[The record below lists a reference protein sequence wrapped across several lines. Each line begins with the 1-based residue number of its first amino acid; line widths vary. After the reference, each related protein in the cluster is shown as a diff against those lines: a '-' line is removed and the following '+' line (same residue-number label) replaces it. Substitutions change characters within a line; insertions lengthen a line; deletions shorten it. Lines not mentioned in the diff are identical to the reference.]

1 MTTTEVTDIALVLL
15 EKGAIKS
22 DQDGIR
28 VSLKD
33 LDKRI
38 HMNAVQC
45 LLHAEK
51 HGDTSL
57 MRRLLVDIIDAKSGY
72 RRQGIIA
79 WMKEFSPMRL
89 NIDVIKLD
97 GMKDGQRQ
105 PFRCDLAAQT
115 PFTEL
120 ASARELVPI
129 RPIFRDGLTSKIE
142 RAIKEY
148 KDAVANTEIVPGF
161 GPRAKTAGKPFYN
174 GNRMDQIEAS
184 FDKLTTIVQEITSW
198 NDPTKDL
205 YSAQQALAK
214 AKLEEA
220 LANEELREEQP
231 QTSQEEPV
239 PAEDKKPAK
248 A

>member
-79 WMKEFSPMRL
+79 WMKEFSPTEYRRHQARRHE
-89 NIDVIKLD
+89 
-97 GMKDGQRQ
+97 GW
-105 PFRCDLAAQT
+105 PT
-115 PFTEL
+115 PAFPL
-120 ASARELVPI
+120 
-129 RPIFRDGLTSKIE
+129 
-142 RAIKEY
+142 
-148 KDAVANTEIVPGF
+148 
-161 GPRAKTAGKPFYN
+161 
-174 GNRMDQIEAS
+174 
-184 FDKLTTIVQEITSW
+184 
-198 NDPTKDL
+198 
-205 YSAQQALAK
+205 
-214 AKLEEA
+214 
-220 LANEELREEQP
+220 
-231 QTSQEEPV
+231 
-239 PAEDKKPAK
+239 
-248 A
+248 